1 MCRIIA
7 FEKRQLF
14 GDDHDVDE
22 STARKQGVR
31 WGAGERSYFFSA
43 FIRHWEKILKLSA
56 WNVTETSW
64 EGLRGRLRGNDQKCG
79 VYRCHLMLGGSNALK
94 TQPSLTTLQIYFS
107 AISLRKVRFEES
119 PLPYQRR
126 SSALCR
132 AKSTGSYNGTSSER
146 SKNSSCAENGPEMHE
161 KIIFS
166 VRLEKN

>member
-1 MCRIIA
+1 MLLI
-7 FEKRQLF
+7 
-14 GDDHDVDE
+14 
-22 STARKQGVR
+22 
-31 WGAGERSYFFSA
+31 FFS
-43 FIRHWEKILKLSA
+43 IHQTVHWEKILKLSA

-107 AISLRKVRFEES
+107 AISPRKVRFEES
-119 PLPYQRR
+119 PLAYQRR

-166 VRLEKN
+166 VKLENFLNHVRFSGALLTIFFNFLSNLIYSTGGFS